1 MSNPKKSYRKL
12 FAEIAES
19 KSYKIKKPTFHQ
31 RKNSIDI
38 ILEGQ
43 TNGKPTEVTVDIK
56 KKNSK
61 SASSWVYLEFKIA
74 NC

>member
-31 RKNSIDI
+31 RKNSKDKIGSKQ
-38 ILEGQ
+38 LGS
-43 TNGKPTEVTVDIK
+43 K
-56 KKNSK
+56 K
-61 SASSWVYLEFKIA
+61 
-74 NC
+74 